1 MPSTSPTIG
10 TPIPGSIP
18 DPASLIPPPV
28 GGPRPGVMRGDP
40 SIAYSTPGTRP
51 ISSLRR
57 SSFSLNQESRRQL
70 GFRQHTRFA
79 GGNDLQVESG
89 PAQPPTAARAPPTAP
104 TAAPPSV
111 AATASAPAPGPTPTV
126 APTQTTTPALRPV
139 APTAAA
145 PAPTSVPQPFNAAQP
160 IAPQVSA
167 TYSAPSTGTG

>member
-89 PAQPPTAARAPPTAP
+89 PAQPPTVAP
-104 TAAPPSV
+104 APPSV

-126 APTQTTTPALRPV
+126 APTQTTTLALRPV